1 MPTPLHQRWAEI
13 GCDSRLSPE
22 AMSIGQATTGG
33 QRAQSRVHHSL
44 QPRGSSCP
52 IGRLLLWVSWVGLE
66 LGTPLQGP

>member
-1 MPTPLHQRWAEI
+1 MPRPVHQRWADI

-22 AMSIGQATTGG
+22 AMSTGQDTGG

-52 IGRLLLWVSWVGLE
+52 IGRLLWVSWVGLE
-66 LGTPLQGP
+66 